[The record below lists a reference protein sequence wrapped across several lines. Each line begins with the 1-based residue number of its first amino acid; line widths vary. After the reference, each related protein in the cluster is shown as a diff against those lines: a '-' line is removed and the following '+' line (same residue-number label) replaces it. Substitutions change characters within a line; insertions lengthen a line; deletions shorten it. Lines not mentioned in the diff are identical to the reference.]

1 MEAGETSKALSRREE
16 LQLWRDAKLCVV
28 LQDKEAKESLCSP
41 FPPVHRR
48 HEVPQLRTQQRTRQT
63 PKTCTLKGAKAQ
75 GLSGKK
81 QTWVC
86 ADMSECTRPYT
97 VNRCPQRTPPPA
109 PLVHCVVL
117 FRLHCEACMPAK
129 KAGRAGGWG
138 QSAVCTES
146 PAEVIDSNSTAS
158 SSHEG
163 LPTPNTTLQRSG
175 GGWARREDH
184 PWQSQPWGAH
194 SYSAPFWRCSQPQGA

>member
-86 ADMSECTRPYT
+86 ADMSECTRLYT
-97 VNRCPQRTPPPA
+97 VNCTKTQ
-109 PLVHCVVL
+109 VVNQEL
-117 FRLHCEACMPAK
+117 
-129 KAGRAGGWG
+129 
-138 QSAVCTES
+138 
-146 PAEVIDSNSTAS
+146 NSTQA
-158 SSHEG
+158 EWIG
-163 LPTPNTTLQRSG
+163 LWPQ
-175 GGWARREDH
+175 DH
-184 PWQSQPWGAH
+184 TQYIYITQI
-194 SYSAPFWRCSQPQGA
+194 Y